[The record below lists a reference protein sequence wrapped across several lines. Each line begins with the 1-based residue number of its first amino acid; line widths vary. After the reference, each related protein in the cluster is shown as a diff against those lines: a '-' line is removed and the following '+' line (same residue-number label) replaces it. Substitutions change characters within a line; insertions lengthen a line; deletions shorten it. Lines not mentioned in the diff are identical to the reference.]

1 MLFSIALRLHVP
13 VDVIEGM
20 SNRQIMGWIEMFTSE
35 AIAESGAMEYGQMS
49 KADLKAAFK

>member
-20 SNRQIMGWIEMFTSE
+20 SNRQILGWVEVFTSE
-35 AIAESGAMEYGQMS
+35 AIAESGAMEYSQMS